1 MGFLGWVWWGRSRS
15 QLVKTKQKRPFTRG
29 CLHLYDATAP
39 ASTGC
44 GPNGSR
50 YGDELLDHVGIYHSG
65 ACRGQGQ
72 LLGPSNPRLE
82 SLIGFKRR
90 GSLCTWSTWHPREA
104 ENERGHARHVARYVS
119 RRRSQSGRPRTG
131 ARPPRVPRVKR
142 RERSFRLRYNVVK
155 ARMHRG
161 QTDRYKL
168 GTVSST
174 IHACTD
180 PVQHPP

>member
-1 MGFLGWVWWGRSRS
+1 MGVWGWVWWGRSRS

-29 CLHLYDATAP
+29 CLGLHLYDATAP

-90 GSLCTWSTWHPREA
+90 PYLCTRSTSHPREV
-104 ENERGHARHVARYVS
+104 ERGAMRV
-119 RRRSQSGRPRTG
+119 RSISATPGRFPTSYG
-131 ARPPRVPRVKR
+131 AY
-142 RERSFRLRYNVVK
+142 ESQRSVYLC
-155 ARMHRG
+155 M
-161 QTDRYKL
+161 
-168 GTVSST
+168 
-174 IHACTD
+174 
-180 PVQHPP
+180 